1 MDTIEEPMEPAGSDD
16 VTSSP
21 DTSLADTQPLE
32 ATENVDGGTGAEEGA
47 SETLLAGKYKS
58 PEDLEKAYKE
68 LEGKL
73 GTLGQKASVA
83 DLIQEKYG
91 MTPDQLRQT
100 IEQQEQA
107 QMEQQ
112 YRDNPG
118 AFAVQKVQELEARLA
133 LRDEERELDSFLQ
146 KNPEYAPQRDKI
158 LKLGL
163 NLEKDKPYEDIAR
176 EYFGETRAQGQQ
188 DAYKKIDAKVRT
200 QATGTQSAP
209 AKKFTE
215 ADYENM
221 SAAEMEAI
229 LPHADTSYRHY

>member
-21 DTSLADTQPLE
+21 DTSLADTQPSE
-32 ATENVDGGTGAEEGA
+32 TSENVDGGTEVEGGA

-68 LEGKL
+68 LETKL
-73 GTLGQKASVA
+73 GGLGQKAAVA

-100 IEQQEQA
+100 IEAQEQA

-118 AFAVQKVQELEARLA
+118 AFAVQKVQALEAKLA
-133 LRDEERELDSFLQ
+133 LQEEERELDSFLQ
-146 KNPEYAPQRDKI
+146 KNPEYAHQRDKI

-209 AKKFTE
+209 QKKFTE
-215 ADYENM
+215 ADMENM
-221 SAAEMEAI
+221 STKELEAI
-229 LPHADTSYRHY
+229 LPWADVSHRPY